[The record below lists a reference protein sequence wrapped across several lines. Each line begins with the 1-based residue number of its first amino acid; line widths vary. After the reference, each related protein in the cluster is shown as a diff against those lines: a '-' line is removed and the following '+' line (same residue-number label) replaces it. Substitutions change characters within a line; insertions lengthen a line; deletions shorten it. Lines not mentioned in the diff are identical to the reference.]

1 MANREQWSSQWG
13 FMLAAMGSAIGL
25 ANMWRFPYA
34 AGVSG
39 GGAFVL
45 VYLGAVLTVAL
56 PLLMAELLVGRR
68 GQATP
73 TLSISRVVA
82 QSNGSQAWTLM
93 GYGGILAAILVFGF
107 YSVVGGWALSYV
119 VMTGSGALNGLS
131 ATELQGSFENLSA
144 SPGWMLLAYTV
155 FMAAAVG
162 ISSFGIQQGVEKAV
176 KMLMPALLVLLMGMV
191 VYAAVTGEFLQ
202 ALTFLFSPDFSTI
215 TPTIVLDAFGQA
227 FFSISVGLT
236 NLMAYGAYMNRQISI
251 PRSSAI
257 IVGADTLVALL
268 AGMAI
273 FPIIFA
279 YNLEPSGGPGLVFM
293 TLPIVFGS
301 VTGGAVLGSLFF
313 LLLSFAALTSALCML
328 EAPVS
333 WLVDKVGWRRRTAT
347 FATGAL
353 VWTLGLLCVFSFSLL
368 AGVHPL
374 GRFTYFADMTF
385 FDLFD
390 FTITRLLSPVIGA
403 CIALFVGWAVSKKI
417 TSEELG
423 SDGSALP
430 YRLWLLSV
438 RFLVP
443 AVLAALCYSLLSGA

>member
-1 MANREQWSSQWG
+1 MAGREQWTSQWG

-25 ANMWRFPYA
+25 ANMWRFPYT
-34 AGVSG
+34 AGSSG
-39 GGAFVL
+39 GGAFVM
-45 VYLGAVLTVAL
+45 VYLGALLTLAL

-73 TLSISRVVA
+73 TMSISQVA
-82 QSNGSQAWTLM
+82 AESGSSWRWTAM
-93 GYGGILAAILVFGF
+93 GYGGIVAAILIFGF

-119 VMTGSGALNGLS
+119 VMTGSGSLQGLS
-131 ATELQGSFENLSA
+131 AVELQTSFDSLSA
-144 SPGWMLLAYTV
+144 SPGWMLLAYTA
-155 FMAAAVG
+155 FMGTAVA
-162 ISSFGIQQGVEKAV
+162 ISSFGIRQGVERTV
-176 KMLMPALLVLLMGMV
+176 KLLMPALFVMLLGMV
-191 VYAAVTGEFLQ
+191 VYAALTGEFVM
-202 ALTFLFSPDFSTI
+202 ALKFLFTPDFSSI
-215 TPTIVLDAFGQA
+215 TPTVVLDAFGQA

-236 NLMAYGAYMNRQISI
+236 NLMAYGAYMNRATSI

-279 YNLEPSGGPGLVFM
+279 HNLEPAGGPGLVFM

-301 VTGGAVLGSLFF
+301 VQGGVLLGSLFF

-333 WLVDKVGWRRRTAT
+333 WLVDQRHCRRRQAT
-347 FATGAL
+347 LTIGVL
-353 VWTLGLLCVFSFSLL
+353 VWTLGLLCVFSFSWL
-368 AGVHPL
+368 ADVRPL
-374 GRFTYFADMTF
+374 GGIPYFARMSF

-390 FTITRLLSPVIGA
+390 FLTTRVLSPVIGA
-403 CIALFVGWAVSKKI
+403 SIALFVGWAVSSRI

-423 SDGSALP
+423 IDTGALGF
-430 YRLWLLSV
+430 RLWLLAV
-438 RFLVP
+438 RYLVP
-443 AVLAALCYSLLSGA
+443 AVLAALCFTLLSN

>member
-1 MANREQWSSQWG
+1 MAAREQWSSQWG

-25 ANMWRFPYA
+25 ANMWRFPYS

-45 VYLGAVLTVAL
+45 VYLGAVLLLAM

-73 TLSISRVVA
+73 TLSIARVARDSGGSRAWVA
-82 QSNGSQAWTLM
+82 M
-93 GYGGILAAILVFGF
+93 GYGGILAAILIFGF

-119 VMTGSGALNGLS
+119 VLTGSGSLHGMS
-131 ATELQGSFENLSA
+131 GEQLQTSFERLTA
-144 SPGWMLLAYTV
+144 DPLWMLLAYSTFLGSTV
-155 FMAAAVG
+155 A
-162 ISSFGIQQGVEKAV
+162 ISSFGIQRGVERAV
-176 KMLMPALLVLLMGMV
+176 KLLMPALFVMLLGMV
-191 VYAAVTGEFLQ
+191 AYAAVTGEFLQ
-202 ALTFLFSPDFSTI
+202 ALRFLFTPDFASI
-215 TPTIVLDAFGQA
+215 TPTVVLDAFGQA
-227 FFSISVGLT
+227 FFSLSVGLT
-236 NLMAYGAYMNRQISI
+236 NLMAYGAYMSTTTSI
-251 PRSSAI
+251 PRASMI

-279 YNLEPSGGPGLVFM
+279 HNLEPSSGPGLVFM
-293 TLPIVFGS
+293 SLPIVFGS
-301 VTGGAVLGSLFF
+301 VQGGALLGSLFF

-333 WLVDKVGWRRRTAT
+333 WLVDQRGWPRRRAT
-347 FATGAL
+347 LGIGAL

-368 AGVHPL
+368 ADVRPL
-374 GRFTYFADMTF
+374 GAIEYFAGMTF

-390 FTITRLLSPVIGA
+390 FITTRILSPLIGA
-403 CIALFVGWAVSKKI
+403 SIALFVGWAVTRAI

-423 SDGSALP
+423 TDAGNLA
-430 YRLWLLSV
+430 YRAWLLAV
-438 RFLVP
+438 RWLVP
-443 AVLAALCYSLLSGA
+443 AVLALLCYSLLTG

>member
-1 MANREQWSSQWG
+1 MAGREQWSSQWG

-25 ANMWRFPYA
+25 ANMWRFPYT

-45 VYLGAVLTVAL
+45 VYLGAVITVAL

-68 GQATP
+68 GQSTP
-73 TLSISRVVA
+73 TMSIARVAKESGGSRT
-82 QSNGSQAWTLM
+82 WTTM
-93 GYGGILAAILVFGF
+93 GYGGILAAILVLGF

-119 VMTGSGALNGLS
+119 VMTGSGALDGKT
-131 ATELQGSFENLSA
+131 AVELQGSFDQLSA
-144 SPGWMLLAYTV
+144 SPGWMLLAYTC
-155 FMAAAVG
+155 FMGAAVA
-162 ISSFGIQQGVEKAV
+162 ISSFGIQQGVERAV
-176 KMLMPALLVLLMGMV
+176 KTLMPALLVMLVGMV
-191 VYAAVTGEFLQ
+191 IYAAVTGEFVA
-202 ALTFLFSPDFSTI
+202 ALKFLFTPDFSEI
-215 TPTIVLDAFGQA
+215 TPSIVLDAFGQA

-236 NLMAYGAYMNRQISI
+236 NLMAYGAYMNRDISI

-257 IVGADTLVALL
+257 IVGADTVVALL

-279 YNLEPSGGPGLVFM
+279 HGLEPAGGPGLVFM

-301 VTGGAVLGSLFF
+301 VDGGVLLGSLFF

-333 WLVDKVGWRRRTAT
+333 WLVDQRGWPRRLAT
-347 FATGAL
+347 LAIGGL

-368 AGVHPL
+368 ADIHPL
-374 GRFTYFADMTF
+374 DNFAYFADKTF

-390 FTITRLLSPVIGA
+390 FVITRVLSPVIGA
-403 CIALFVGWAVSKKI
+403 CIALFVGWAVTKKI

-423 SDGSALP
+423 ADSGQLG

-443 AVLAALCYSLLSGA
+443 AVLAALCYSLLSS

>member
-1 MANREQWSSQWG
+1 MAQREQWNSQWG

-25 ANMWRFPYA
+25 ANLWRFPYT

-56 PLLMAELLVGRR
+56 PLLMAELLVGRH

-73 TLSISRVVA
+73 TLSIGRVTA
-82 QSNGSQAWTLM
+82 ESGGHRTWTAM

-119 VMTGSGALNGLS
+119 LMTGSGSLQGLS
-131 ATELQGSFENLSA
+131 ASELQTSFDQLAA
-144 SPGWMLLAYTV
+144 SPLAMLLAYSAFLGT
-155 FMAAAVG
+155 AVT
-162 ISSFGIQQGVEKAV
+162 ISSFGIRQGVERTV
-176 KMLMPALLVLLMGMV
+176 KLLMPALLAMLLAMV
-191 VYAAVTGEFLQ
+191 VYSAVTGEFLQ
-202 ALTFLFSPDFSTI
+202 ALNFLFTPDFSTL
-215 TPTIVLDAFGQA
+215 TPGIVLDAFGQA

-236 NLMAYGAYMNRQISI
+236 NLMAYGAYMNRNTSI

-268 AGMAI
+268 AGLAI

-279 YNLEPSGGPGLVFM
+279 HGLEPSGGPGLVFM
-293 TLPIVFGS
+293 TLPIAFGA
-301 VTGGAVLGSLFF
+301 VPGGVVLGSLFF

-333 WLVDKVGWRRRTAT
+333 FLVDQWHWRRRRAT
-347 FATGAL
+347 WAVGGL
-353 VWTLGLLCVFSFSLL
+353 VWVLGLSCVFSFSLL
-368 AGVHPL
+368 SGVYPL
-374 GRFTYFADMTF
+374 GAIDYFAEMRF
-385 FDLFD
+385 FELFD
-390 FTITRLLSPVIGA
+390 FVVTRLLSPLIGA
-403 CIALFVGWAVSKKI
+403 CIALFVGWVVSRQI
-417 TSEELG
+417 SAGELG
-423 SDGSALP
+423 LRPDSGL

-438 RFLVP
+438 RYLAP
-443 AVLAALCYSLLSGA
+443 LVLAALCYSLLTN

>member
-1 MANREQWSSQWG
+1 
-13 FMLAAMGSAIGL
+13 MLAAMGSAIGL
-25 ANMWRFPYA
+25 ANMWRFPYS

-39 GGAFVL
+39 GGAFVM
-45 VYLGAVLTVAL
+45 VYLGAVVTLAL

-68 GQATP
+68 GQSTP
-73 TLSISRVVA
+73 TMSISRVA
-82 QSNGSQAWTLM
+82 KESGASKAWTAM
-93 GYGGILAAILVFGF
+93 GYGGILAAVLVLGF

-119 VMTGSGALNGLS
+119 FMTASGALDGQS
-131 ATELQGSFENLSA
+131 AVQLQDSFTQITG

-155 FMAAAVG
+155 FMGSAVA
-162 ISSFGIQQGVEKAV
+162 ISSFGIAQGVERAV
-176 KMLMPALLVLLMGMV
+176 KLLMPALLVMLIGMV
-191 VYAAVTGEFLQ
+191 VYAAVTGEFLA
-202 ALTFLFSPDFSTI
+202 ALKFLFTPDFSSI
-215 TPTIVLDAFGQA
+215 TPSIVLDAFGQA

-279 YNLEPSGGPGLVFM
+279 HNLEPSGGPGLVFM

-301 VTGGAVLGSLFF
+301 VEGGVILGSLFF

-333 WLVDKVGWRRRTAT
+333 WLVDQRGWPRRRAT
-347 FATGAL
+347 LSMAA
-353 VWTLGLLCVFSFSLL
+353 VIWSLGLLCVFSFSWL
-368 AGVHPL
+368 ANVRPL
-374 GRFTYFADMTF
+374 GGIEYFADKTF

-390 FTITRLLSPVIGA
+390 FVITRVLSPVIGA
-403 CIALFVGWAVSKKI
+403 CIALFVGWALTTKI

-423 SDGSALP
+423 ADATTFA
-430 YRLWLLSV
+430 YRAWLLSV

-443 AVLAALCYSLLSGA
+443 VVLAALCYSLLK

>member
-1 MANREQWSSQWG
+1 MAAREQWTSQWG

-25 ANMWRFPYA
+25 ANMWRFPYS

-45 VYLGAVLTVAL
+45 VYLGAVLTLAL

-73 TLSISRVVA
+73 TLSIATVARQSGSSRGWVA
-82 QSNGSQAWTLM
+82 M
-93 GYGGILAAILVFGF
+93 GYGGILAAILIFGF

-119 VMTGSGALNGLS
+119 VMTSSGSLQGLS
-131 ATELQGSFENLSA
+131 AVQLQDSFEQLSA
-144 SPGWMLLAYTV
+144 SPLWMLLAYTV
-155 FMAAAVG
+155 FMGSAVA
-162 ISSFGIQQGVEKAV
+162 ISSFGIRQGVERTV
-176 KMLMPALLVLLMGMV
+176 KLLMPALFVMLLGMV
-191 VYAAVTGEFLQ
+191 LYAAVTGEFLR
-202 ALTFLFSPDFSTI
+202 AVKFLFTPDFSSI

-236 NLMAYGAYMNRQISI
+236 NLMAYGAYMNRSTSI
-251 PRSSAI
+251 GRSSAI

-268 AGMAI
+268 AGLAI

-279 YNLEPSGGPGLVFM
+279 HNLEPSGGPGLVFM

-301 VTGGAVLGSLFF
+301 VQGGLLLGSLFF

-333 WLVDKVGWRRRTAT
+333 WLVDQRGWRRRPAT
-347 FATGAL
+347 LAIGAL

-368 AGVHPL
+368 SDVRPL
-374 GRFTYFADMTF
+374 GGIEYFRSMTF

-390 FTITRLLSPVIGA
+390 FFTTRVLSPVIGA
-403 CIALFVGWAVSKKI
+403 SIALFVGWAVTREI
-417 TSEELG
+417 TSQELG
-423 SDGSALP
+423 VGADSWLF
-430 YRLWLLSV
+430 RLWLLSV

-443 AVLAALCYSLLSGA
+443 LVLAALCYSLLSS

>member
-1 MANREQWSSQWG
+1 
-13 FMLAAMGSAIGL
+13 MLAAMGSAIGL
-25 ANMWRFPYA
+25 ANLWRFPYS
-34 AGVSG
+34 AGVNG

-45 VYLGAVLTVAL
+45 VYLGAVLTLAL

-73 TLSISRVVA
+73 TMSIAQVA
-82 QSNGSQAWTLM
+82 AESGGPRAWKAM
-93 GYGGILAAILVFGF
+93 GYGGIVAAILVFGF

-119 VMTGSGALNGLS
+119 VLTGSGSLQGLS
-131 ATELQGSFENLSA
+131 GSQLKTSFDQLTA
-144 SPGWMLLAYTV
+144 SPGLMLLAYSA
-155 FMAAAVG
+155 FMGSAVA
-162 ISSFGIQQGVEKAV
+162 ISSFGIQQGVERTV
-176 KMLMPALLVLLMGMV
+176 KLLMPALLLMLVGMV
-191 VYAAVTGEFLQ
+191 VYAALTGDFVTAFK
-202 ALTFLFSPDFSTI
+202 FLFTPDFSSL
-215 TPTIVLDAFGQA
+215 TPAIVLDAFGQA

-236 NLMAYGAYMNRQISI
+236 NLMAYGAYMNRKISI

-279 YNLEPSGGPGLVFM
+279 HGLEPSGGPGLVFM

-301 VTGGAVLGSLFF
+301 VTGGAILGSLFF

-333 WLVDKVGWRRRTAT
+333 WLVDQWSWRRRPAT
-347 FATGAL
+347 LAVGAL
-353 VWTLGLLCVFSFSLL
+353 VWTLGLLCVFSFSVL
-368 AGVHPL
+368 ANVHPL
-374 GRFTYFADMTF
+374 GGIDYFASMTF

-390 FTITRLLSPVIGA
+390 FVVTRLLSPIIGA
-403 CIALFVGWAVSKKI
+403 CIALFVGWVVTRQI
-417 TSEELG
+417 TADELG
-423 SDGSALP
+423 ADVSQLG

-443 AVLAALCYSLLSGA
+443 LVLAALCYSLLTS